1 MLYSYELWIAYRY
14 LRARRVDGFISIVSW
29 FSLIGISLGV
39 ATLIIVM
46 SVMNGFREEL
56 LSRIIGLNGHATFY
70 VNNNSES
77 INADNIEKILL
88 GFDEVFDVV
97 SLVESTV
104 MISNKKQSRG
114 VVVRGL
120 SINDL
125 KENALLEKSI
135 SVKVLTN
142 FNDENTI
149 ILGKRLATSLQL
161 KSGDNVTIISSS
173 GLSTPFGD
181 APMAKN
187 FIVAGTFDLGMYE
200 YDSSVIFMKINN
212 LRDFLGYNNNYI
224 DNIELFYKSPENSD
238 LITYN
243 IKDILN
249 SIETGNII
257 IPWTQRHAQL
267 FSALE
272 VERNVMFIILT
283 LIILVA
289 AFNIISSMIMLV
301 KDKES
306 SISILRTMGISE
318 NSILKIFIIV
328 GASIGII
335 GTVIGFT
342 IGLLFSLN
350 IQKIQQ
356 LLEGITGTNLFAA
369 EIYFLSKLPAKIDFT
384 EVGLVVL
391 FALILSLLATLYP
404 AWRASR
410 IDPIKVLRN
419 A

>member
-1 MLYSYELWIAYRY
+1 LLYSYELWIAYRY

-350 IQKIQQ
+350 IQKIQK

>member
-243 IKDILN
+243 IKDTLN

-335 GTVIGFT
+335 GTIIGFT

>member
-77 INADNIEKILL
+77 VNADNIEKILL

-187 FIVAGTFDLGMYE
+187 FIVAGIFDLGMYE

-243 IKDILN
+243 IKDTLN
-249 SIETGNII
+249 SIETGNVI

-350 IQKIQQ
+350 IQKIQK

>member
-88 GFDEVFDVV
+88 GFNEVFDVV

-135 SVKVLTN
+135 SVKALTN

-200 YDSSVIFMKINN
+200 YDSSVIFLKINN

-243 IKDILN
+243 IKDTLN

-350 IQKIQQ
+350 IQKNQQ

>member
-1 MLYSYELWIAYRY
+1 LLYSYELWIAYRY

-77 INADNIEKILL
+77 VNADNIEKILL

-243 IKDILN
+243 IKDTLN
-249 SIETGNII
+249 SIETGNVI

-350 IQKIQQ
+350 IQKIQK

>member
-187 FIVAGTFDLGMYE
+187 FIVAGIFDLGMYE

-238 LITYN
+238 LITFN
-243 IKDILN
+243 IKDTLN
-249 SIETGNII
+249 SIETGNIM

-356 LLEGITGTNLFAA
+356 LLESITGTNLFAA

-384 EVGLVVL
+384 EIGLVVL

>member
-161 KSGDNVTIISSS
+161 KRGDNVTIISSS

-187 FIVAGTFDLGMYE
+187 FIVAGIFDLGMYE

-243 IKDILN
+243 IKDTLN

-350 IQKIQQ
+350 IQKIQK

>member
-29 FSLIGISLGV
+29 FSLIGIALGV

-77 INADNIEKILL
+77 INVDNIENILL

-135 SVKVLTN
+135 SIKVLTN

-335 GTVIGFT
+335 GTLIGFT

>member
-1 MLYSYELWIAYRY
+1 
-14 LRARRVDGFISIVSW
+14 
-29 FSLIGISLGV
+29 
-39 ATLIIVM
+39 
-46 SVMNGFREEL
+46 
-56 LSRIIGLNGHATFY
+56 
-70 VNNNSES
+70 
-77 INADNIEKILL
+77 
-88 GFDEVFDVV
+88 
-97 SLVESTV
+97 
-104 MISNKKQSRG
+104 
-114 VVVRGL
+114 
-120 SINDL
+120 
-125 KENALLEKSI
+125 
-135 SVKVLTN
+135 
-142 FNDENTI
+142 
-149 ILGKRLATSLQL
+149 
-161 KSGDNVTIISSS
+161 
-173 GLSTPFGD
+173 
-181 APMAKN
+181 
-187 FIVAGTFDLGMYE
+187 
-200 YDSSVIFMKINN
+200 
-212 LRDFLGYNNNYI
+212 
-224 DNIELFYKSPENSD
+224 
-238 LITYN
+238 
-243 IKDILN
+243 
-249 SIETGNII
+249 
-257 IPWTQRHAQL
+257 
-267 FSALE
+267 
-272 VERNVMFIILT
+272 MFIILT

-384 EVGLVVL
+384 EIGLVVL

>member
-243 IKDILN
+243 IKDTLN
-249 SIETGNII
+249 SIETGNVI

-350 IQKIQQ
+350 IQKIQK

>member
-272 VERNVMFIILT
+272 VERNVMFLILT

-356 LLEGITGTNLFAA
+356 LLESITGTNLFAA

-384 EVGLVVL
+384 EIGLVVL

>member
-135 SVKVLTN
+135 GIKVLTN
-142 FNDENTI
+142 FSDENTI

-384 EVGLVVL
+384 EVALVVL

>member
-161 KSGDNVTIISSS
+161 KRGDNVTIISSS

-187 FIVAGTFDLGMYE
+187 FIVAGIFDLGMYE

-243 IKDILN
+243 IKDTLN

>member
-238 LITYN
+238 LITFN
-243 IKDILN
+243 IKDTLN
-249 SIETGNII
+249 SIETGNIM

-384 EVGLVVL
+384 EVSLVVL

>member
-1 MLYSYELWIAYRY
+1 LLYSYELWIAYRY

-187 FIVAGTFDLGMYE
+187 FIVAGIFDLGMYE

-238 LITYN
+238 LITFN
-243 IKDILN
+243 IKDTLN
-249 SIETGNII
+249 SIETGNIM

-356 LLEGITGTNLFAA
+356 LLESITGTNLFAA

-384 EVGLVVL
+384 EIGLVVL

>member
-1 MLYSYELWIAYRY
+1 MIYSYELWIAYRY

-104 MISNKKQSRG
+104 MVSNKKQSRG

-142 FNDENTI
+142 FNEENTI

-187 FIVAGTFDLGMYE
+187 FIVAGTFDIGMYE

-243 IKDILN
+243 IKDALN
-249 SIETGNII
+249 SIVTGNII

-272 VERNVMFIILT
+272 VERNVMFLILT

>member
-88 GFDEVFDVV
+88 GFNEVFDVV

-249 SIETGNII
+249 SIEAGNII

>member
-1 MLYSYELWIAYRY
+1 MIYSYELWIAYRY

-29 FSLIGISLGV
+29 FSLIGIALGV

-77 INADNIEKILL
+77 INVDNIENILL

-135 SVKVLTN
+135 SIKVLTN

-212 LRDFLGYNNNYI
+212 LRGFLGYNNNYI

-335 GTVIGFT
+335 GTIIGFT

-356 LLEGITGTNLFAA
+356 LLEGITGKNLFAA

>member
-187 FIVAGTFDLGMYE
+187 FIIAGPFDLGMYE
-200 YDSSVIFMKINN
+200 YDSSVIFMKIHN
-212 LRDFLGYNNNYI
+212 LRNFLGYNNNYI

>member
-1 MLYSYELWIAYRY
+1 M
-14 LRARRVDGFISIVSW
+14 RARRVDGFISIVSW

-356 LLEGITGTNLFAA
+356 LLESITGTNLFAA

-384 EVGLVVL
+384 EIGLVVL

>member
-1 MLYSYELWIAYRY
+1 MFNKVERLISSRN
-14 LRARRVDGFISIVSW
+14 LRPKKKEGFLKVISI
-29 FSLIGISLGV
+29 FSFLGIMLGV
-39 ATLIIVM
+39 TILIIVM

-356 LLEGITGTNLFAA
+356 LLESITGTNLFAA

-384 EVGLVVL
+384 EIGLVVL

>member
-135 SVKVLTN
+135 SVEVLTN
-142 FNDENTI
+142 FNDESTI
-149 ILGKRLATSLQL
+149 ILGKRLANSLQL

-384 EVGLVVL
+384 EVALVVL

>member
-1 MLYSYELWIAYRY
+1 LLYSYELWIAYRY

-238 LITYN
+238 LITFN
-243 IKDILN
+243 IKDTLN
-249 SIETGNII
+249 SIETGNIM

-356 LLEGITGTNLFAA
+356 LLESITGTNLFAA

-384 EVGLVVL
+384 EVSLVVL

>member
-384 EVGLVVL
+384 EIGLVVL

>member
-356 LLEGITGTNLFAA
+356 LLESITGTNLFAA

>member
-238 LITYN
+238 LITFN
-243 IKDILN
+243 IKDTLN
-249 SIETGNII
+249 SIETGNIM

-356 LLEGITGTNLFAA
+356 LLESITGTNLFAA

-384 EVGLVVL
+384 EIGLVVL

>member
-88 GFDEVFDVV
+88 GFDEVFDLV

-142 FNDENTI
+142 FNEENTI

-212 LRDFLGYNNNYI
+212 LRNFLGYNNNYI

-243 IKDILN
+243 IKDTLN

>member
-77 INADNIEKILL
+77 VNADNIEKILL

-243 IKDILN
+243 IKDTLN
-249 SIETGNII
+249 SIETGNVI

-350 IQKIQQ
+350 IQKIQK

-384 EVGLVVL
+384 EIGLVVL

>member
-135 SVKVLTN
+135 SVKALTN

-243 IKDILN
+243 IKDTLN